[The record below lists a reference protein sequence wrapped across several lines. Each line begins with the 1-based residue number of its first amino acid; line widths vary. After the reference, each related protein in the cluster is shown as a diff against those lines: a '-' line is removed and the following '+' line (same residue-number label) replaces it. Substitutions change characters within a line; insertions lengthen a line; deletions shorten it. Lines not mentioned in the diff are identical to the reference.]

1 MKKKREKWPRSVSVR
16 LRPSEIARLK
26 RLSERFGGV
35 GRAIQTATELL
46 WESSHRRKQIAD
58 MKEAKQDNATQVLFS
73 FPVYKRT
80 RNLMNRLGNRY
91 YEKTNHL
98 IRACIRLLEVLEH
111 EDEIPA
117 GIPANEMH
125 DPDRSSNPVHYGWAD
140 GEDIDFDGPK
150 KKKK

>member
-1 MKKKREKWPRSVSVR
+1 MR

-35 GRAIQTATELL
+35 GRAIQTSTELL

-58 MKEAKQDNATQVLFS
+58 TKEEKWDNATQVLFS

-80 RNLMNRLGNRY
+80 RDLINRLGIRY
-91 YEKTNHL
+91 FNETTNH
-98 IRACIRLLEVLEH
+98 IVRACIRLLEELEH
-111 EDEIPA
+111 EDETPS
-117 GIPANEMH
+117 GIPADEMH
-125 DPDRSSNPVHYGWAD
+125 ASDRPSVSTPWPD

-150 KKKK
+150 RKSSK